1 MKKISWIFACFLS
14 ITVFAQ
20 EKLVVGGKASDQ
32 YVLYTANGIESLL
45 NISNQFGQSV
55 NKLATYNKINV
66 NTSMAFAKGTLI
78 KIPINSNNL
87 LQKKSE
93 NSEPV
98 YHLIKKGENLYQ
110 LSQAFYKVPA
120 SSIKTWNNLKSN
132 TVKSGQSLI
141 VGYMVN
147 AKSVT
152 AKKSEIKKDI
162 PAVNSTDGVPVPIP
176 EKKYTDK
183 KEPILPATVKKDAV
197 VIIEPILISKENKTT
212 EDKPKANSA
221 NKNVELTEAYT
232 PKVGDEGF
240 FAIYYHEMRKP
251 FSQQFHSGDAATFK
265 SISGWTD
272 RKFYVLVNDI
282 APKTIVRIT
291 GVNKKSI
298 CAMVLGPL
306 PETKGSADL
315 LFRISNSGANALGI
329 TDTKFPIT
337 ISYFE

>member
-1 MKKISWIFACFLS
+1 MKKIVWLFACFLS
-14 ITVFAQ
+14 FTVFAQ
-20 EKLVVGGKASDQ
+20 EKLVVGGNASDR
-32 YVLYTANGIESLL
+32 YVLYNANGQESLL

-55 NKLATYNKINV
+55 NKLATYNKINI
-66 NTSMAFAKGTLI
+66 NPSLPFAKGTMI
-78 KIPINSNNL
+78 KVPLNSNNL

-98 YHLIKKGENLYQ
+98 YHVIKKGENLSQ
-110 LSQAFYKVPA
+110 LSQTYYKVP
-120 SSIKTWNNLKSN
+120 SSSLKTWNNLKSN
-132 TVKSGQSLI
+132 IVKTGQTFI

-152 AKKSEIKKDI
+152 AQKGETKKDI
-162 PAVNSTDGVPVPIP
+162 PAINNTDGVPVPLP
-176 EKKYTDK
+176 ERKYADK
-183 KEPILPATVKKDAV
+183 KEPIIPSAVKKDPV
-197 VIIEPILISKENKTT
+197 VIIEPKLISKENKVA
-212 EDKPKANSA
+212 EVKPKVNSPI
-221 NKNVELTEAYT
+221 KNVELTETYS
-232 PKVGDEGF
+232 PKDGDEGF
-240 FAIYYHEMRKP
+240 FGTYYHEINKSL
-251 FSQQFHSGDAATFK
+251 SQQFHSGDAATFK
-265 SISGWTD
+265 SISGWSD

-315 LFRISNSGANALGI
+315 LFRISNSCANALGI
-329 TDTKFPIT
+329 TETKFPLT